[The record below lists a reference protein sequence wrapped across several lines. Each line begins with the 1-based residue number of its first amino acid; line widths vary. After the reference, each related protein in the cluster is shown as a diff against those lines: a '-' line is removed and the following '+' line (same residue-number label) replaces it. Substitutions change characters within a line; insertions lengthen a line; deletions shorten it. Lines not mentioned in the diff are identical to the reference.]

1 MSLPWLLSF
10 LARQALLNPRRFT
23 QALAKATASELAR
36 AIHQRTGR

>member
-23 QALAKATASELAR
+23 QALAKATAGELAQALRRR
-36 AIHQRTGR
+36 AH